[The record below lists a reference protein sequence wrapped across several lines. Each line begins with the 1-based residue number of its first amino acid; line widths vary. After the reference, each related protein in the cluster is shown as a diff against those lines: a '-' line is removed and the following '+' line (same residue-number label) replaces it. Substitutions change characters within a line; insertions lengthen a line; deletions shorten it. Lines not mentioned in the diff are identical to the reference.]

1 MSTMDAPLDFPVVD
15 GRELPDEYRNV
26 LHPGEIISDSAGVR
40 HRLPRYFYQIE
51 SWQKARETN
60 LAPTFGLYEFIN
72 TDLREARILHGF
84 PRYVPLAIAHMATH
98 LSVFRQHVG
107 TYVHIAAN
115 GGYRSPGHAISDDAT
130 PHLWG
135 TAVNIYRIGDD
146 FLDSPETIGR
156 YTEVIKRLLPGVWV
170 RPYGF
175 DVGGTVDHL
184 HVDLGRFVLTPR
196 EKATCADGSGG
207 SGEHEPS
214 G

>member
-1 MSTMDAPLDFPVVD
+1 MDAPLDFPVVD
-15 GRELPDEYRNV
+15 GRELPDDYRNV

-72 TDLREARILHGF
+72 TDLREARVLHRF

-156 YTEVIKRLLPGVWV
+156 YTELIKRLLPGVWV

-184 HVDLGRFVLTPR
+184 HVDLGRFVLSPR